1 MNVRNRW
8 LLISVGL
15 GVLLNPLNSSM
26 IAVAIARL
34 QDVYRLA
41 FTDVSWIIFVFY
53 IASAVAQPVMGKAS
67 DLFGRKKIFLTGLV
81 VAFIASLLA
90 PLSQSFGLLIV
101 FRIVQAIGTSMMV
114 AVGMAIVRIHITEKQ
129 ATALSVMSIFLSGA
143 AAIGPFIG
151 GVLIHWWDWH
161 AIFFVNIPFV
171 VASFLLAWR
180 TIPND
185 QPPTTVTQNM
195 SFRKWF
201 ALMDAPGIVLF
212 TAGLVALLVGLLSAK
227 SVGHVSAWNVIA
239 LLAGL
244 TLLVAFVRHELKAA
258 SPFIPLRAFAKYPA
272 MTWVN
277 VQFMLVNLLFYSV
290 FFGLPS
296 YLQMVRQINEFHTGI
311 LMLSLGLCS
320 LVVSPIAGRW
330 IDKSG
335 PRPALLVSGILM
347 ALGSIW
353 IVTLNAS
360 SPVISVCFALAA
372 FGVSNG
378 LNNVGMQAALFQ
390 SSPKEIIGVASGLF
404 NTSRYL
410 GTILSSLLISIVMG
424 GTFNARGFQVLGI
437 ILTVVAI
444 SLVFMNRRRLESGQL
459 ASP

>member
-81 VAFIASLLA
+81 VAFVASLLA

-185 QPPTTVTQNM
+185 QPPTTVTRDM

-244 TLLVAFVRHELKAA
+244 ALLVAFVRHELKAA

-277 VQFMLVNLLFYSV
+277 VQFMLVNLLFYSI

-296 YLQMVRQINEFHTGI
+296 YLQMVRHINEFHTGI

-335 PRPALLVSGILM
+335 PRPALLVSAILM

-353 IVTLNAS
+353 IMTLDAS

-390 SSPKEIIGVASGLF
+390 SSPREIIGVASGLF

-424 GTFNARGFQVLGI
+424 GAFNAGGFRVLGI
-437 ILTVVAI
+437 ILTVIAI